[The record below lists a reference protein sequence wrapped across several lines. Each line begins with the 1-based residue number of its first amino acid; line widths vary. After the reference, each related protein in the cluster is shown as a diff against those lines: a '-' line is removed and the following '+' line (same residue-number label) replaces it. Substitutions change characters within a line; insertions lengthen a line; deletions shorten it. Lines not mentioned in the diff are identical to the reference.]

1 MQILTTPQAQQRLMV
16 SIGTY
21 DGVHRGHRFLIEHL
35 RQESNARGLKSG
47 VVTFKN
53 HPQSVVNPQYNPKT
67 LSTLDERL
75 ALLEETGIDYCILLD
90 FDDKL
95 RSYSAEEFM
104 TTLLNDYGV
113 NALILGYDNR
123 FGRDRINCIDGYK
136 VIGKRIGIEVIQTPE
151 LEGNIS
157 SSIIRSLLLNGDVAA
172 ANVALGYDYSITGTI
187 TAGKQLGRTIGF
199 PTANLDVNDKNK
211 LIPSNGA
218 YAAIAVTADDS
229 QHKAMVNIG
238 HRPTV
243 DVKDTSITIEAHL
256 LDFNRD
262 IYGQSL
268 TLKFIKFLRPEKR
281 FNSLEELS
289 AQLSCDLNE
298 VSLISVN

>member
-1 MQILTTPQAQQRLMV
+1 MV

-35 RQESNARGLKSG
+35 RQESENRGLKSG
-47 VVTFKN
+47 VVTFRN
-53 HPQSVVNPQYNPKT
+53 HPQSVVNPQHTPKT

-75 ALLEETGIDYCILLD
+75 ALLEETGIDYCILLN
-90 FDDKL
+90 FDERL
-95 RSYSAEEFM
+95 RSYTAEEFM

-123 FGRDRINCIDGYK
+123 FGRDRINCIDGYRE
-136 VIGKRIGIEVIQTPE
+136 IGKRLGVEVIQAPE
-151 LEGNIS
+151 LKGNIS
-157 SSIIRSLLLNGDVAA
+157 SSTIRSLLLNGDVEA
-172 ANVALGYDYSITGTI
+172 ANEALGYEYSLTGII

-211 LIPSNGA
+211 LIPANGA
-218 YAAIAVTADDS
+218 YAAIAITADGS
-229 QHKAMVNIG
+229 KHKAMVNIG
-238 HRPTV
+238 RRPTV
-243 DVKDTSITIEAHL
+243 DVKDAPITIEAHL
-256 LDFNRD
+256 LDFNRN

-289 AQLSCDLNE
+289 AQLSCDLNN
-298 VSLISVN
+298 VSLISIN

>member
-1 MQILTTPQAQQRLMV
+1 MV

-35 RQESNARGLKSG
+35 RQESENRGLKSG

-53 HPQSVVNPQYNPKT
+53 HPQSVVNPQHTPKT

-75 ALLEETGIDYCILLD
+75 ALLEETGIDYCILLN
-90 FDDKL
+90 FDERL
-95 RSYSAEEFM
+95 RSYTAEEFM

-123 FGRDRINCIDGYK
+123 FGRDRINCIDGYRE
-136 VIGKRIGIEVIQTPE
+136 IGKRLGVEVIQAPE
-151 LEGNIS
+151 LKGNIS
-157 SSIIRSLLLNGDVAA
+157 SSTIRSLLLNGDVEA
-172 ANVALGYDYSITGTI
+172 ANEALGYEYSLTGII

-211 LIPSNGA
+211 LIPANGA
-218 YAAIAVTADDS
+218 YATIAITADGS
-229 QHKAMVNIG
+229 KHKAMVNIG
-238 HRPTV
+238 RRPTV
-243 DVKDTSITIEAHL
+243 DVKDAPITIEAHL

-289 AQLSCDLNE
+289 AQLSCDLNN
-298 VSLISVN
+298 VSLISIN

>member
-1 MQILTTPQAQQRLMV
+1 MV

-35 RQESNARGLKSG
+35 RQESENRGLKSG

-53 HPQSVVNPQYNPKT
+53 HPQSVVNPQHTPKT

-75 ALLEETGIDYCILLD
+75 ALLEETGIDYCILLN
-90 FDDKL
+90 FDERL
-95 RSYSAEEFM
+95 RSYTAEEFM

-123 FGRDRINCIDGYK
+123 FGRDRINCIDGYRE
-136 VIGKRIGIEVIQTPE
+136 IGKRLGVEVIQAPE
-151 LEGNIS
+151 LKGNIS
-157 SSIIRSLLLNGDVAA
+157 SSTIRSLLLNGDVEA
-172 ANVALGYDYSITGTI
+172 ANEALGYEYSLTGII

-211 LIPSNGA
+211 LIPANGA
-218 YAAIAVTADDS
+218 YATIAITADGS
-229 QHKAMVNIG
+229 KHKAMVNIG
-238 HRPTV
+238 RRPTV
-243 DVKDTSITIEAHL
+243 DVKDAPITIEAHL
-256 LDFNRD
+256 LDFNSD

-289 AQLSCDLNE
+289 AQLSCDLNN
-298 VSLISVN
+298 VSLISIN

>member
-35 RQESNARGLKSG
+35 RQESENRGLKSG

-53 HPQSVVNPQYNPKT
+53 HPQSVVNPQHTPKT

-75 ALLEETGIDYCILLD
+75 ALLEETGIDYCILLN
-90 FDDKL
+90 FDERL
-95 RSYSAEEFM
+95 RSYTAEEFM
-104 TTLLNDYGV
+104 TTFLNDYGV

-123 FGRDRINCIDGYK
+123 FGRDRINCIDGYRE
-136 VIGKRIGIEVIQTPE
+136 IGKRLGVEVIQAPE
-151 LEGNIS
+151 LKGNIS
-157 SSIIRSLLLNGDVAA
+157 SSTIRSLLLNGDVEA
-172 ANVALGYDYSITGTI
+172 ANEALGYEYSLTGII

-211 LIPSNGA
+211 LIPANGA
-218 YAAIAVTADDS
+218 YATIAITADGS
-229 QHKAMVNIG
+229 KHKAMVNIG
-238 HRPTV
+238 RRPTV
-243 DVKDTSITIEAHL
+243 DVKDAPITIEAHL
-256 LDFNRD
+256 LDFNSD

-289 AQLSCDLNE
+289 AQLSCDLNA
-298 VSLISVN
+298 VSLISN

>member
-1 MQILTTPQAQQRLMV
+1 MV

-35 RQESNARGLKSG
+35 RQESENRGLKSG

-53 HPQSVVNPQYNPKT
+53 HPQSVVNPQHTPKT

-75 ALLEETGIDYCILLD
+75 ALLEETGIDYCILLN
-90 FDDKL
+90 FDERL
-95 RSYSAEEFM
+95 RSYTAEEFM

-123 FGRDRINCIDGYK
+123 LGRDRINCIDGYRE
-136 VIGKRIGIEVIQTPE
+136 IGKRLGVEVIQAPE
-151 LEGNIS
+151 LKGNIS
-157 SSIIRSLLLNGDVAA
+157 SSTIRSLLLNGDVEA
-172 ANVALGYDYSITGTI
+172 ANEALGYEYSLTGII

-211 LIPSNGA
+211 LIPANGA
-218 YAAIAVTADDS
+218 YATIAITADGS
-229 QHKAMVNIG
+229 KHKAMVNIG
-238 HRPTV
+238 RRPTV
-243 DVKDTSITIEAHL
+243 DVKDAPITIEAHL

-289 AQLSCDLNE
+289 AQLFCDLNN
-298 VSLISVN
+298 VSLISIN

>member
-1 MQILTTPQAQQRLMV
+1 MV

-35 RQESNARGLKSG
+35 RQESENRGLKSG

-53 HPQSVVNPQYNPKT
+53 HPQSVVNPQHTPKT

-75 ALLEETGIDYCILLD
+75 ALLEETGIDYCILLN
-90 FDDKL
+90 FDERL
-95 RSYSAEEFM
+95 RSYTAEEFM

-123 FGRDRINCIDGYK
+123 FGRDRINCIDGYRE
-136 VIGKRIGIEVIQTPE
+136 IGKRLGVEVIQAPE
-151 LEGNIS
+151 LKGNIS
-157 SSIIRSLLLNGDVAA
+157 SSTIRSLLLNGDVKA
-172 ANVALGYDYSITGTI
+172 ANEALGYEYSLTGII

-211 LIPSNGA
+211 LIPANGA
-218 YAAIAVTADDS
+218 YATIAITADGS
-229 QHKAMVNIG
+229 KHKAMVNIG
-238 HRPTV
+238 RRPTV
-243 DVKDTSITIEAHL
+243 DVKDAPITIEAHL

-289 AQLSCDLNE
+289 AQLSCDLNN
-298 VSLISVN
+298 VSLISIN